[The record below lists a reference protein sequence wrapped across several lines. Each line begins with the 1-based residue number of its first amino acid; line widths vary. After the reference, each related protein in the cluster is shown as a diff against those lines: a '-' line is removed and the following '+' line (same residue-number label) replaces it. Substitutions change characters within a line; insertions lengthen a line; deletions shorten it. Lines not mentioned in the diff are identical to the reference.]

1 MNRNFTF
8 LNSISDI
15 SEETFSEIKKITTFK
30 RIEAGTQIVK
40 LDDVPSKA
48 YMIVSGIIRCYLITE
63 SGKEFNKSFY
73 LPVSFAASLTALMKR
88 KPSSFVFEAL
98 TDCKIYEI
106 DYYKL
111 MRLCEANDN
120 LKSLYTKTLEFLY
133 VKYEKRLVES
143 MSLNATGRYLELQK
157 QIPNVDE
164 LISQYHIAS
173 YLGIT
178 SVQLSRIRKKLDR

>member
-1 MNRNFTF
+1 MNRNFSF
-8 LNSISDI
+8 LNSISEV
-15 SEETFSEIKKITTFK
+15 SEETFSEIKKITAFK

-40 LDDVPSKA
+40 LGDVPSKA

-73 LPVSFAASLTALMKR
+73 LPISFAASLTALMKR

-98 TDCKIYEI
+98 SDCKIYEI

-111 MRLCEANDN
+111 MHLCETNSN
-120 LKSLYTKTLEFLY
+120 LKALYTKTLEFLY

-143 MSLNATGRYLELQK
+143 MALNATERYLELQR
-157 QIPNVDE
+157 QIPDVNA

-178 SVQLSRIRKKLDR
+178 PVQLSRIRKKIGS